1 MEKHTLDDIARITGY
16 SKTTV
21 SRVLNGKAA
30 SARISKQAVEKI
42 MKVSKDT
49 GYQLNS
55 VAQMLRSK
63 VSKTIGLVVPYI
75 SNPFFANLASTVIT
89 NARQAGYIVTLID
102 TMENPEAERQ
112 ALNTMVARSVDGI
125 IVVPCGD
132 DPATIASLCKRVPL
146 ILIDRYYPEADIP
159 YVSTDNYDGGYR
171 AMQLLLESGHNRVL
185 CIKGPDVSVT
195 SNERVRG
202 CHDAIAQSGNNCR
215 LSVVGNDFSVQN
227 GYIETQLAISA
238 KQPPTAIFALSSTI
252 LLGVLKAL
260 NEHKLNIPDDVSVIS
275 FDDNTYLDYLN
286 PPVTRIKQP
295 VTDIAETA
303 INLLIQAIAKKEQLQ
318 ANICMA
324 PSIVL
329 RNSIKHLH

>member
-1 MEKHTLDDIARITGY
+1 
-16 SKTTV
+16 
-21 SRVLNGKAA
+21 
-30 SARISKQAVEKI
+30 
-42 MKVSKDT
+42 
-49 GYQLNS
+49 
-55 VAQMLRSK
+55 
-63 VSKTIGLVVPYI
+63 
-75 SNPFFANLASTVIT
+75 
-89 NARQAGYIVTLID
+89 
-102 TMENPEAERQ
+102 
-112 ALNTMVARSVDGI
+112 
-125 IVVPCGD
+125 
-132 DPATIASLCKRVPL
+132 
-146 ILIDRYYPEADIP
+146 
-159 YVSTDNYDGGYR
+159 
-171 AMQLLLESGHNRVL
+171 
-185 CIKGPDVSVT
+185 
-195 SNERVRG
+195 VRG
-202 CHDAIAQSGNNCR
+202 CHDAIERSGNNCR

-227 GYIETQLAISA
+227 GYIETQLAIGA

-303 INLLIQAIAKKEQLQ
+303 INLLIQAIAQKGQLQ

>member
-1 MEKHTLDDIARITGY
+1 MEKQTLDDIARITGY

-30 SARISKQAVEKI
+30 TARISKQTVEKI
-42 MKVSKDT
+42 MQVSKDLN
-49 GYQLNS
+49 YQLNS
-55 VAQMLRSK
+55 VAQMLRNK

-89 NARQAGYIVTLID
+89 HAREAGYIVTIID

-112 ALNTMVARSVDGI
+112 ALNTMVSRSVDGI

-132 DPATIASLCKRVPL
+132 DPEYIGKMAQQVPL
-146 ILIDRYYPEADIP
+146 ILIDRYFPEADIP
-159 YVSTDNYDGGYR
+159 YVSTDNYDGGFQ
-171 AMQLLLESGHNRVL
+171 AMRLLLESGHTNVL

-202 CHDAIAQSGNNCR
+202 CQDAIAQSGHTCK
-215 LSVVGNDFSVQN
+215 LGIAGNDFSVQN
-227 GYIETQLAISA
+227 GYIETQLALGT

-260 NEHKLNIPDDVSVIS
+260 NEHKLNIPEDISVIS

-286 PPVTRIKQP
+286 PPVTRVKQP
-295 VTDIAETA
+295 ITDIAETA
-303 INLLIQAIAKKEQLQ
+303 MSLLLQAIAKKEDLQ
-318 ANICMA
+318 ANICMT

-329 RNSIKHLH
+329 RNSIKHIS